1 MKKVLNNWLENN
13 GRLIIGIDH
22 YYENTASHSW
32 EEKVGTKMLM
42 FIELDWVQ
50 RFREVGF
57 QQVESW
63 RANKH
68 TGWEGTLV
76 ITGKK

>member
-1 MKKVLNNWLENN
+1 
-13 GRLIIGIDH
+13 
-22 YYENTASHSW
+22 
-32 EEKVGTKMLM
+32 MLM
-42 FIELDWVQ
+42 FNELDWVQ
-50 RFREVGF
+50 MFREVGF

-68 TGWEGTLV
+68 KGWEGTLV